1 MKLGQDRS
9 NSEQGKRLKPG
20 KKLPGILI
28 PFVSTGLLALA
39 LWILYHEVESFHVHE
54 IARYFN
60 EVSLGRLALAVMA
73 SMVSYLALTGYDNL
87 ALKHIGHPLGYG
99 RTTFASYVGYAFSNT
114 IGFSYISGGFIRYR
128 FYSEWGLSATE
139 IAKVVVFTI
148 LSSFT
153 GFFTV
158 AGICFLARPERIPS
172 SVHLPHYL
180 IRPIGIFFVLLI
192 TAYAV
197 MVFALKMPL
206 KLGKHRLHLP
216 SGTLFP
222 VQLLVAVTDWVSAAM
237 TLYFLLPP
245 VVTLP
250 LPSFIS
256 IFMTAQ
262 FVGIASFVPGGL
274 GVFEVIVLLLLP
286 AGTTHPQIIGSLV
299 SFRVIYYL
307 AHLAIGASMLGIHEL
322 LQFVK
327 KHGRA
332 N

>member
-1 MKLGQDRS
+1 MKSGQNQSNPKQEKRS
-9 NSEQGKRLKPG
+9 TQGN
-20 KKLPGILI
+20 KLPGIMI
-28 PFVSTGLLALA
+28 PIVSTGLFALA
-39 LWILYHEVESFHVHE
+39 LWILYHEVKSYHIHE
-54 IARYFN
+54 IVRYFH
-60 EVSLGRLALAVMA
+60 EVSLGRLFLAAMA
-73 SMVSYLALTGYDNL
+73 SMISYLALTGYDNL
-87 ALKHIGHPLGYG
+87 ALKHIGHPLGFG

-114 IGFSYISGGFIRYR
+114 VGFSYISGGFIRYR
-128 FYSEWGLSATE
+128 FYSKWGLSAAE

-158 AGICFLARPERIPS
+158 AGICFLARPEEVPS
-172 SVHLPHYL
+172 SVNLPHHL
-180 IRPIGIFFVLLI
+180 IRPIGIVLILLVA
-192 TAYAV
+192 TYAV
-197 MVFALKMPL
+197 MVFTVKKPL
-206 KLGKHRLHLP
+206 KLGKHRLRLP

-222 VQLLVAVTDWVSAAM
+222 VQLLVAVIDWVFASM

-245 VVTLP
+245 IVTIP

-262 FVGIASFVPGGL
+262 LIGIASFVPGGL

-299 SFRVIYYL
+299 SFRIIYYL
-307 AHLAIGASMLGIHEL
+307 GHLAVGASLLGIHEL
-322 LQFVK
+322 LQLVK
-327 KHGRA
+327 KHERG